1 MGYDVFI
8 SHDSADRS
16 DANKLVNS
24 LEGRGIRCW
33 IDHRDLPPGSSW
45 ADEIFKTITE
55 NPELLV
61 VVLISANTLQ
71 SRYVEKEI
79 TVADANNVSVIPV
92 RLKDIKLTGA
102 LATLLSTNTWIN
114 AFEVGIDTVIEK
126 ISVEVNKR
134 KTPASNLEP
143 SPKPK
148 STSTPLT
155 MEERFVDNGDQTIT
169 DTSNRLVWTKDAK
182 LTGHKTWQQ
191 ALDYVASMNKRRV
204 ENFGYTDWCVP
215 TIQALY
221 SLCRTDG
228 STAGL
233 DALLQSNKGGYCNG
247 KEVNVASLLTGAG
260 FTIVQSGNYWSS
272 TSYAG
277 STSVA
282 WVVFMSV
289 GVVYAGDKSSNGYVW
304 PVRSGH

>member
-16 DANKLVNS
+16 DANKLVSS

-33 IDHRDLPPGSSW
+33 IDTRDLPLGSSW
-45 ADEIFKTITE
+45 ANEIFKTITE

-79 TVADANNVSVIPV
+79 AVADANNVSVIPV
-92 RLKDIKLTGA
+92 RLKDIKLMGA
-102 LATLLSTNTWIN
+102 LATHLSTNTWIN
-114 AFEVGIDTVIEK
+114 AFEVGIGTVVEK

-134 KTPASNLEP
+134 KTPASNLES

-169 DTSNRLVWTKDAK
+169 DTSTRLLWTKNAN
-182 LTGHKTWQQ
+182 LVGYKTWQE
-191 ALDYVASMNKRRV
+191 ALYMNKGTF
-204 ENFGYTDWCVP
+204 ENFGYTDWRLP
-215 TIQALY
+215 TIQELY

-228 STAGL
+228 STTGL
-233 DALLQSNKGGYCNG
+233 DALLQSNEGGYCND
-247 KEVNVASLLTGAG
+247 KEVGVASLLTKAG
-260 FTIVQSGNYWSS
+260 FTNVQSYYYWSS
-272 TSYAG
+272 TSYAN
-277 STSVA
+277 STSDA
-282 WVVFMSV
+282 WVVRMDGGYV
-289 GVVYAGDKSSNGYVW
+289 LADDKSYGYYVW
-304 PVRSGH
+304 PVRGGH

>member
-134 KTPASNLEP
+134 KTPASNLKP

-228 STAGL
+228 SPAETRR
-233 DALLQSNKGGYCNG
+233 
-247 KEVNVASLLTGAG
+247 EASANL
-260 FTIVQSGNYWSS
+260 FM
-272 TSYAG
+272 G
-277 STSVA
+277 SVYRLENIMIIPMPIPKT
-282 WVVFMSV
+282 MSV
-289 GVVYAGDKSSNGYVW
+289 MSVLLMVFALMRSEKSSLFICRW
-304 PVRSGH
+304 M